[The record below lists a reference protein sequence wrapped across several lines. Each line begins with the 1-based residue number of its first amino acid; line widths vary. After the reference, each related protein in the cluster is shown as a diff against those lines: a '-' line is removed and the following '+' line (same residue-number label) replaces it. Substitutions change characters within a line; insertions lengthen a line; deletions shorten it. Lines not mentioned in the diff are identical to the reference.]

1 MMACRIPL
9 RPLFVLVLL
18 GWGLPAL
25 PAAASDCE
33 KCFAVFIMPDT
44 QNYVKGLNSQSFP
57 GDCSLGDIYPGGFPS
72 GVDAKTRKA
81 CHWRSVMNWI
91 CANGGGWTEP
101 DTGHTMDIKLVMHLG
116 DVVANNTPNQQWPF
130 VDRAFDILDDTVT
143 PANELLGDAA
153 CTEPMPHVAIP
164 GNHDLDGNWVADNYP
179 LNLFGTGGCDN
190 SSGSGKKH
198 RLCNTNKYQSVLGKT
213 DNTCAD
219 SGTWLRNAQQL
230 GACEDPLDCQE
241 DEWFIGAGPCVA
253 DNERTDDWDGYLG
266 DGPAGDQLGRSR
278 AALIRAPNGRPFL
291 FLGVEENFRPNI
303 NNFAAWVAGSTND
316 HLPTAAEQWPFQV
329 LRSYAGVPTIMFSHD
344 GLVAGLQNNFPTFTH
359 AFPQVIAEMIG
370 IPEEMV
376 EIVHGDTAN
385 TPMGMGTYGSRS
397 LAVGGVAINN
407 SLDKIK
413 EKGAKIAAHLL
424 EASAEDLEYADAQ
437 WTVKGT
443 DKSIGFGDVALT
455 AYVPHNYPEGLEPG
469 LEFTSFYDPAN
480 FCFPFGAHI
489 AVVEVDI
496 ETGEVSLVRYAAC
509 DDVGNVVNP
518 MIVDGQVHGG
528 VTHGIGQALME
539 GAIYD
544 EDGQL
549 TNGSYMDYALPRA
562 DDLPT
567 FETDRTVTPCPH
579 NPLGVKGAGETGT
592 IGSTPAVVNAVVDA
606 LWSLGVRD
614 LQMPLTPQRVWQAI
628 QSASN

>member
-359 AFPQVIAEMIG
+359 AFPQVIATVWGHVSTGNTTVNPVVVASSHAQDIDDYESREHKVLKINRDYQHQSLFG
-370 IPEEMV
+370 HDANNGYGYGYGYNDILVIDPDIVDPSSQQRGQLRLHRIRIPE
-376 EIVHGDTAN
+376 GF
-385 TPMGMGTYGSRS
+385 
-397 LAVGGVAINN
+397 LAELGV
-407 SLDKIK
+407 
-413 EKGAKIAAHLL
+413 
-424 EASAEDLEYADAQ
+424 
-437 WTVKGT
+437 
-443 DKSIGFGDVALT
+443 
-455 AYVPHNYPEGLEPG
+455 
-469 LEFTSFYDPAN
+469 
-480 FCFPFGAHI
+480 
-489 AVVEVDI
+489 
-496 ETGEVSLVRYAAC
+496 
-509 DDVGNVVNP
+509 DDVTYNENVPN
-518 MIVDGQVHGG
+518 GAFQQAHFVH
-528 VTHGIGQALME
+528 AL
-539 GAIYD
+539 
-544 EDGQL
+544 
-549 TNGSYMDYALPRA
+549 
-562 DDLPT
+562 DLP
-567 FETDRTVTPCPH
+567 DVIP
-579 NPLGVKGAGETGT
+579 GW
-592 IGSTPAVVNAVVDA
+592 NAVVDA
-606 LWSLGVRD
+606 NDNCPDDRFDNPTQADVDEDGFGDVCDNCIDAANLDQTDADSDDFGDACDFDCSGPGGVLDDFHDSYDFDELMSQFGNDCDWDPSLDCSCDFNGDNAVGIPDFTLLMSRFD
-614 LQMPLTPQRVWQAI
+614 I
-628 QSASN
+628 ASGPSGFHP